1 MKDFEYQEKYLIID
15 MTEEI
20 KDPLYVKYLVR
31 LTRPFPN
38 FDFSFIK
45 PVRKKA
51 IKQLALKNGDRVI
64 DAGCGSGG
72 SFPFIL
78 NSIGQTG
85 ELIGVEISPSTT
97 INTRKRI
104 ANNGWKNVIIVE
116 ADAQKVKL
124 SGKFDGLLMF
134 AAPDVFT
141 SEKALSNIL
150 PFLKENARV
159 VFFGAKMSNK
169 KYGWILNGLIRF
181 AFTKLSFPSTP
192 VIESKPWTIIE
203 KYLENLVV
211 EEYFFGWMFLANGSL
226 KSIYK

>member
-1 MKDFEYQEKYLIID
+1 
-15 MTEEI
+15 MT
-20 KDPLYVKYLVR
+20 KGTNDPPYVKYLVR
-31 LTRPFPN
+31 LIRPFPN
-38 FDFSFIK
+38 FDCSFIK

-51 IKQLALKNGDRVI
+51 IKLLDLKNGDRVI

-85 ELIGVEISPSTT
+85 ELIGVEISPATT

-104 ANNGWKNVIIVE
+104 SKNHWKNVIIVE
-116 ADAQKVKL
+116 ADARKVKL

-134 AAPDVFT
+134 AAPDVFA
-141 SEKALSNIL
+141 SEEALLNIL
-150 PFLKENARV
+150 PHLKENARI
-159 VFFGAKMSNK
+159 VFFGAKISNK

-192 VIESKPWTIIE
+192 MIESKPWPIIE
-203 KYLENLVV
+203 KHSENLVV
-211 EEYFFGWMFLANGSL
+211 EELFFGWMFLANCSFKSL
-226 KSIYK
+226 DN

>member
-1 MKDFEYQEKYLIID
+1 MLQE
-15 MTEEI
+15 TN
-20 KDPLYVKYLVR
+20 DPPYIKYLVWF
-31 LTRPFPN
+31 TRPFPN

-51 IKQLALKNGDRVI
+51 IKLLDLKNGDRVI

-72 SFPFIL
+72 SFPFLL

-85 ELIGVEISPSTT
+85 ELIGIEISQATT

-104 ANNGWKNVIIVE
+104 ARNHWRNVIVIK
-116 ADAQKVKL
+116 ADAQKVTL

-134 AAPDVFT
+134 AAPDVYA

-150 PFLKENARV
+150 PYLKKTARV
-159 VFFGAKMSNK
+159 VFFGAKISDK
-169 KYGWILNGLIRF
+169 KYGWILNGLISL

-192 VIESKPWTIIE
+192 VLESKPWSIIE
-203 KYLENLVV
+203 KYLENLVI
-211 EEYFFGWMFLANGSL
+211 EEYFFGWMFLAHGSL
-226 KSIYK
+226 RSLDK

>member
-1 MKDFEYQEKYLIID
+1 MIQESNNA
-15 MTEEI
+15 
-20 KDPLYVKYLVR
+20 PYVKYLVR

-51 IKQLALKNGDRVI
+51 VKLLELEKGNRVI

-72 SFPFIL
+72 SFPFLL

-85 ELIGVEISPSTT
+85 ELVGVEISSATV

-104 ANNGWKNVIIVE
+104 SRNNWKNVIVIE
-116 ADAQKVKL
+116 GDAEKITL

-134 AAPDVFT
+134 AAPDVFA

-159 VFFGAKMSNK
+159 VFFGAKISNK
-169 KYGWILNGLIRF
+169 KYGWILNCLIRL

-192 VIESKPWTIIE
+192 VLESKPWATIE
-203 KYLENLVV
+203 KHLENLVV
-211 EEYFFGWMFLANGSL
+211 EEYFFGWMFLANGSFIL
-226 KSIYK
+226 PPASLSKKTEIN

>member
-1 MKDFEYQEKYLIID
+1 
-15 MTEEI
+15 MTKETN
-20 KDPLYVKYLVR
+20 DPPYVKYLVR

-51 IKQLALKNGDRVI
+51 IKLLDLENGNRVI

-72 SFPFIL
+72 SFPFLL

-85 ELIGVEISPSTT
+85 EIIGVEISPATT
-97 INTRKRI
+97 INTRIRI
-104 ANNGWKNVIIVE
+104 DKNRWKNVIILE
-116 ADAQKVKL
+116 ADAQEVKL
-124 SGKFDGLLMF
+124 SGRFDGLLMF
-134 AAPDVFT
+134 AAPDVFA

-159 VFFGAKMSNK
+159 VFFGAKISNK
-169 KYGWILNGLIRF
+169 KYGWILNGLIRL

-192 VIESKPWTIIE
+192 MIESKPWTIIE
-203 KYLENLVV
+203 KHLENLVV
-211 EEYFFGWMFLANGSL
+211 EEYFFGWMFLANGSF
-226 KSIYK
+226 KSLAK